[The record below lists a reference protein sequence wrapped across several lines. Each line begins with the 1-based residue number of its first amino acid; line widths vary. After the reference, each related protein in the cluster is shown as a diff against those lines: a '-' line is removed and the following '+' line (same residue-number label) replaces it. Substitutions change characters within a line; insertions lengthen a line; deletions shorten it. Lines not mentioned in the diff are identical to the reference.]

1 MFKKILHIAQNW
13 IEFSNNQRWARKSP
27 NQHHVKMNKT
37 TNIIINLWNV
47 QWIDSTILQ
56 KNKSDLKLFAR
67 WFKLLKYTYTFSAP
81 VNRWDL
87 FSWLNL
93 PTAKTKISLK
103 QLVQRKQNAFVH
115 VHWPCIQ
122 CKLIIWPRENK
133 QNSCTFRWKYW
144 SRWLCWS
151 FNRMAF
157 GKHWT

>member
-1 MFKKILHIAQNW
+1 
-13 IEFSNNQRWARKSP
+13 
-27 NQHHVKMNKT
+27 MNKT

-93 PTAKTKISLK
+93 LTAKTKISLK

-151 FNRMAF
+151 FNRIQRSESIELKAHCAWNIYSVRNAKCRQNRVICMQNID
-157 GKHWT
+157 